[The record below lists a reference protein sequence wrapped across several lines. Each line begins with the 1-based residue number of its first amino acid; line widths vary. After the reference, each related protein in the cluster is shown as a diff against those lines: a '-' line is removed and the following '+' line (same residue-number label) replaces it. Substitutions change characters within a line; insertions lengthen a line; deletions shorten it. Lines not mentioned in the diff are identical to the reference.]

1 MTPDDLTLDLAAIDR
16 QCMAKAEEDIRRRA
30 ELTLDEVI
38 STGAKLMLNPR
49 QTWRITVAV
58 YGPHFTHVWPP
69 RIGATPRSVLADC
82 RRHLKAEEA
91 RGRERHWSFDGN
103 RLIALRQAELAL
115 LEMIAGEGGEMKEA
129 AE

>member
-1 MTPDDLTLDLAAIDR
+1 MTPDTLLTLAAIER
-16 QCMAKAEEDIRRRA
+16 QA

-38 STGAKLMLNPR
+38 ATGAKLMLNPR

-58 YGPHFTHVWPP
+58 YGPDFTHVWPP

-91 RGRERHWSFDGN
+91 RGREGHWTYSANRH
-103 RLIALRQAELAL
+103 IALRQAELAL
-115 LEMIAGEGGEMKEA
+115 LEMIAGEGSEMKEA